1 MAESFNVSDEVI
13 AKVLKSKFRPNA
25 KTRQKQDLAAAE
37 STGYVTGVASQTQ
50 AIVATGNADRPTD
63 NEGKENKRRYKSTQA
78 SGYERESLSKAGHD
92 KSAVVENRPLS
103 RESQE
108 HQNMTRS
115 KDQWD
120 ANSYNTQKEEIGEEQ
135 KDPEMEFSIG
145 DIDFENVDSLMG
157 QAKLK
162 PQVFQKGRNFYN
174 ERGEFLYRI

>member
-1 MAESFNVSDEVI
+1 MAESFNVSEEVI
-13 AKVLKSKFRPNA
+13 AKVLKSKFRPNT

-63 NEGKENKRRYKSTQA
+63 SEGKEKKHTYKSTQA
-78 SGYERESLSKAGHD
+78 SGYVKESQSKAGHD
-92 KSAVVENRPLS
+92 KSAVMINSPLS

-108 HQNMTRS
+108 HQMMTER
-115 KDQWD
+115 KDHWD
-120 ANSYNTQKEEIGEEQ
+120 ENSYNTQKEEIGEEQ
-135 KDPEMEFSIG
+135 KDPEMEFLIG

>member
-1 MAESFNVSDEVI
+1 MAESFNVSEEVI
-13 AKVLKSKFRPNA
+13 AKVLKSKFRPNV

-37 STGYVTGVASQTQ
+37 STGYVASQTQ
-50 AIVATGNADRPTD
+50 AIVATGNADRPTE
-63 NEGKENKRRYKSTQA
+63 NEGKENKHRYKSTQA
-78 SGYERESLSKAGHD
+78 SGYEKESQSKAGHD
-92 KSAVVENRPLS
+92 KSAVVKNRPLS

-108 HQNMTRS
+108 HQMMTGR
-115 KDQWD
+115 KDHWD
-120 ANSYNTQKEEIGEEQ
+120 ANSYNTQKEEIGEAQ